1 MESSEAE
8 IKLSVPIKIISKAA
22 VMGGAVGADVQK
34 TSHMTALLQNVRE
47 LHGAF
52 VSAKHPSVTGNL
64 L

>member
-47 LHGAF
+47 LM
-52 VSAKHPSVTGNL
+52 VL